1 MYKTLL
7 VSRVNPQD
15 FTGIKKKVFFL
26 IGDMNNPEIEN
37 KLARVIRESEFFD
50 VQDTVYKYNGVE
62 LTIEVQKI
70 PQVIKLLSKEDFS
83 IFSVYEVYSPDL

>member
-50 VQDTVYKYNGVE
+50 IQDTVYKYNGVE